1 MDTELKANENYAPE
15 SLTHAVARRF
25 REQLAG
31 RNLTRREVARLLNR
45 SEPWVGRRAS
55 GQTPFTTDDL
65 SDIERVTG
73 ISAVYLVSGIKN
85 SRRQEIPSDGLA
97 VHPPGLEHGTH

>member
-1 MDTELKANENYAPE
+1 MSAEFEVYENYAPE
-15 SLTHAVARRF
+15 PLTQMVARRF

-55 GQTPFTTDDL
+55 GQTAFTTDDL
-65 SDIERVTG
+65 SEIERVTG

-85 SRRQEIPSDGLA
+85 NRRQDIAGDGFS
-97 VHPPGLEHGTH
+97 VHPPGLEPGTH